1 MCFKSKENRWL
12 REEIL
17 KLRDRVNILK
27 ENVDNLMKKEN
38 KEMAVVKL
46 SSPWMKL
53 YHEIRAMFAEDNT
66 VHVVFD
72 EDEGRIVVY
81 AQDDK
86 KAAALGIL
94 LDKEY
99 TFGNIKIRVVVPA
112 INEQNEFK
120 FHHNQEIYAFAFE
133 GNPALSFVYAS
144 PLPIASDTCYV
155 VFKNCV
161 VQYFNDDLSD
171 IHGNCST
178 LYQEIAKE
186 IFNDTLIGP
195 VNFCTD
201 TPAKAE
207 KLVKMC
213 P

>member
-12 REEIL
+12 REEVL

-38 KEMAVVKL
+38 TNMAVVKL

-53 YHEIRAMFAEDNT
+53 YHEIRAMFAEDQN
-66 VHVVFD
+66 VHVIFD
-72 EDEGRIVVY
+72 EDKGNIVVY
-81 AQDDK
+81 AQQPR

-94 LDKEY
+94 LNKKY
-99 TFGNIKIRVVVPA
+99 TFGNVEINVIVPPTNSET
-112 INEQNEFK
+112 IEFYNSK
-120 FHHNQEIYAFAFE
+120 EIYDAAFNE
-133 GNPALSFVYAS
+133 NHALSFTYVS
-144 PLPIASDTCYV
+144 PLPIANDTCYV

-186 IFNDTLIGP
+186 IFNDTKLGP

-201 TPAKAE
+201 VPAKAE